1 MAPIR
6 LLFLQGT
13 LIVRSECILP
23 QMARYMHE
31 GNTMKLAANLL
42 KISLLVALLPA
53 SASALTITIS
63 APNDTATTLDVTM
76 TGSLASSGGVTRLTW
91 DDVGDYVTDQ
101 GPNVEG
107 FNISGSITASGIL
120 VDEIWFDEDGPDPKT
135 NDDFRIYFS
144 SSLPSGSLNFSGSG
158 AVSLFGEDLYN
169 FGYYNIGTYSLVS
182 NRENVVTD
190 SGHSLVIQYSSVP
203 DTGSTA
209 ALLGAGVAA
218 LAFARR
224 RLG

>member
-1 MAPIR
+1 
-6 LLFLQGT
+6 
-13 LIVRSECILP
+13 
-23 QMARYMHE
+23 
-31 GNTMKLAANLL
+31 MKNIQNLLAAIFLL
-42 KISLLVALLPA
+42 TLLPS

-63 APNDTATTLDVTM
+63 APNDAATTLDVTM
-76 TGSLASSGGVTRLTW
+76 TGSLAISGGNTRLTW
-91 DDVGDYVTDQ
+91 DDIGDYVTDQ
-101 GPNVEG
+101 GPNADK
-107 FNISGSITASGIL
+107 FDINGSITASGIL
-120 VDEIWFDEDGPDPKT
+120 VDEIYFDEDGPDPNT

-144 SSLPSGSLNFSGSG
+144 GAASGSLNFSGSG
-158 AVSLFGEDLYN
+158 TVSLLEEGSYN
-169 FGYYNIGTYSLVS
+169 FGDFNIGTYSLLN

-209 ALLGAGVAA
+209 ALLGVGVMA

>member
-1 MAPIR
+1 MHWPVWYINCTFFSVKNIQN
-6 LLFLQGT
+6 LLAAIFLLT
-13 LIVRSECILP
+13 LIPS
-23 QMARYMHE
+23 
-31 GNTMKLAANLL
+31 
-42 KISLLVALLPA
+42 

-63 APNDTATTLDVTM
+63 APNDAATTLDVTM
-76 TGSLASSGGVTRLTW
+76 TGSLAISGGVTRLTW
-91 DDVGDYVTDQ
+91 DNIGDYVTDQ
-101 GPNVEG
+101 GPNVER
-107 FNISGSITASGIL
+107 FDINGSITASGIL
-120 VDEIWFDEDGPDPKT
+120 VDEIYFDEDGPDPNT

-144 SSLPSGSLNFSGSG
+144 GAPSGSLNFSGSG
-158 AVSLFGEDLYN
+158 TVSLLEEGSYN
-169 FGYYNIGTYSLVS
+169 FGDFNIGTYSLLN

-209 ALLGAGVAA
+209 ALLGVGVMA

>member
-1 MAPIR
+1 MNKLEKISR
-6 LLFLQGT
+6 LFLVLG
-13 LIVRSECILP
+13 
-23 QMARYMHE
+23 
-31 GNTMKLAANLL
+31 
-42 KISLLVALLPA
+42 LLPS

-63 APNDTATTLDVTM
+63 APNDAATTLDVTM

-91 DDVGDYVTDQ
+91 DDIGDYVTDQ
-101 GPNVEG
+101 GPNVER
-107 FNISGSITASGIL
+107 FDINGSITASGIL
-120 VDEIWFDEDGPDPKT
+120 VDEIYFDEDGPDPNT
-135 NDDFRIYFS
+135 NDDFRIYFFGAI
-144 SSLPSGSLNFSGSG
+144 PSGSLNFSGSG
-158 AVSLFGEDLYN
+158 TVSLLEEGYYN
-169 FGYYNIGTYSLVS
+169 FGDFNIGTYSLLN

-209 ALLGAGVAA
+209 ALLGVGVMA

>member
-1 MAPIR
+1 MNKLEKISR
-6 LLFLQGT
+6 LFLVLG
-13 LIVRSECILP
+13 
-23 QMARYMHE
+23 
-31 GNTMKLAANLL
+31 
-42 KISLLVALLPA
+42 LLPA

-63 APNDTATTLDVTM
+63 APNDAATTLDVTM

-91 DDVGDYVTDQ
+91 DDIGDYVTDQ
-101 GPNVEG
+101 GPNADK
-107 FNISGSITASGIL
+107 FDINGSITASGIL
-120 VDEIWFDEDGPDPKT
+120 VDEIYFDEDGPDPNT
-135 NDDFRIYFS
+135 NDDFRIYFFGAI
-144 SSLPSGSLNFSGSG
+144 PSGSLNFSGSG
-158 AVSLFGEDLYN
+158 TVSLLEEGYYN
-169 FGYYNIGTYSLVS
+169 FGDFNIGTYSLLN

-209 ALLGAGVAA
+209 ALLGVGVMA

>member
-1 MAPIR
+1 MNKLEKISR
-6 LLFLQGT
+6 LFLVLG
-13 LIVRSECILP
+13 
-23 QMARYMHE
+23 
-31 GNTMKLAANLL
+31 
-42 KISLLVALLPA
+42 LLPS

-63 APNDTATTLDVTM
+63 APNDAATTLDVTM

-91 DDVGDYVTDQ
+91 DDIGDYVTDQ
-101 GPNVEG
+101 GPNADK
-107 FNISGSITASGIL
+107 FDINGSITASGIL
-120 VDEIWFDEDGPDPKT
+120 VDEIYFDEDGPDPNT
-135 NDDFRIYFS
+135 NDDFRIYFFGAI
-144 SSLPSGSLNFSGSG
+144 PSGSLNFSGSG
-158 AVSLFGEDLYN
+158 TVSLLEEGYYN
-169 FGYYNIGTYSLVS
+169 FGDFNIGTYSLLN

-209 ALLGAGVAA
+209 ALLGVGVMA